1 MGPANLVARAGFT
14 LVPRVFDLLVLPL
27 MRAGGLSRKPV
38 EPHDGNVFAP
48 TPEGNAVHGRWGRPW
63 QRVG

>member
-1 MGPANLVARAGFT
+1 MGPANLIARAGFT

-27 MRAGGLSRKPV
+27 MRAGGLSREPV

-48 TPEGNAVHGRWGRPW
+48 TPEGHAVHGRWGRPW